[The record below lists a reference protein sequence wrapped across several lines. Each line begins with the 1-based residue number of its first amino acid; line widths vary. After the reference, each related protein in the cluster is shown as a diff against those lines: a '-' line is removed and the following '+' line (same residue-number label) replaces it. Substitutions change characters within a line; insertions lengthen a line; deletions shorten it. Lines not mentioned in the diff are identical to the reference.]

1 MSDGDR
7 TVGGSADAPTVR
19 FPAPD
24 VPGQV
29 PVFDGLAA
37 ADPPGEEYSAGLP
50 GWGFIAAAGRRSV
63 RFLAAAAVVGMI
75 LGLGLYLQHR
85 SYQASTSVVLVP
97 NPAEL
102 PTDAILTDI
111 ALAQSRTVAQRAE
124 HQLGLQEN
132 AISFLGTYK
141 VTAVTDR
148 VLQITAS
155 GPSDTAAVARARA
168 VAGSFLAVRAQQ
180 LEAQQHQ
187 EITALQSEVT
197 QAKQQISTLSTEIN
211 RLGTQPATPAQQA
224 RLTALRAQ
232 STQAQTQLQALQQ
245 AITGNQV
252 NVRLS
257 TTQLVQGSQVLDAAT
272 PAQSS
277 HVKHAALY
285 IGMGLIAGLAVGL
298 GLVVVRALVSDRLR
312 RRDDV
317 AHALGVPVRLSVG
330 PVRVSRWLPGRSG
343 LAGARRPGVQ
353 RIAVHLRDALP
364 RRGRRPAALAVL
376 AVDDLPVA
384 ALSVVAAALSCVR
397 EGLQVVLA
405 DLCPGAPA
413 ARLLGVREPGT
424 GAVSVEG
431 GQLVVVVPG
440 QDDVGPAGPLR
451 PASASARGRPRRWS
465 GPVVRRTCCSRW
477 RPLDPSLGG
486 EHLATWASRRRR
498 GGDRRAVVVDEDPRG
513 GRDDPARR
521 DVAGLRRAR
530 RGGQDRR
537 EPRRRP
543 RWARP
548 GRAQHPPGPPGSGDP
563 AIRITSR

>member
-1 MSDGDR
+1 MVSDGDR
-7 TVGGSADAPTVR
+7 TVGASADARV
-19 FPAPD
+19 PATD
-24 VPGQV
+24 LPGQL

-37 ADPPGEEYSAGLP
+37 AEPPGEEYSAGLP
-50 GWGFIAAAGRRSV
+50 GWGFIAAAARRSV
-63 RFLAAAAVVGMI
+63 RFWAATAVVGLI

-155 GPSDTAAVARARA
+155 GPSGIAAVARARA
-168 VAGSFLAVRAQQ
+168 VAGSFLAVRAHQ
-180 LEAQQHQ
+180 LEEQQHQ

-197 QAKQQISTLSTEIN
+197 QARQQISTLSGEIN
-211 RLGTQPATPAQQA
+211 QLTTQPATPARQA
-224 RLTALRAQ
+224 RLTALRAKT
-232 STQAQTQLQALQQ
+232 TQAQTQLQALQQ

-272 PAQSS
+272 LVPSS
-277 HVKHAALY
+277 RVKHAALY
-285 IGMGLIAGLAVGL
+285 IGGGLIAGLAVGL

-343 LAGARRPGVQ
+343 LAGARRRGVQ
-353 RIAVHLRDALP
+353 RIAAHLRDALP

-376 AVDDLPVA
+376 AVDDPPVA
-384 ALSVVAAALSCVR
+384 ALSVVVAALSCVR
-397 EGLQVVLA
+397 AGQQVVLA

-424 GAVSVEG
+424 GTVSVEG

-440 QDDVGPAGPLR
+440 QDDVAAGPLR
-451 PASASARGRPRRWS
+451 PSSPPARRPAPEVARAC
-465 GPVVRRTCCSRW
+465 GPADVLFTLAQ
-477 RPLDPSLGG
+477 LDPALGA
-486 EHLATWASRRRR
+486 EHLATWAS
-498 GGDRRAVVVDEDPRG
+498 GAVAVVTAGRSSWAKIHAVGEMARLSGTPLVSAVLVGADKTDESLGAAPPAEPAQAPPLPAPA
-513 GRDDPARR
+513 DPAM
-521 DVAGLRRAR
+521 
-530 RGGQDRR
+530 
-537 EPRRRP
+537 
-543 RWARP
+543 
-548 GRAQHPPGPPGSGDP
+548 
-563 AIRITSR
+563 RITSR